1 MKIAA
6 IIASA
11 GQSRRMGG
19 KINKQF
25 IKINGLPLLA
35 HTLKA
40 FQNSSLIDQIIIAIE
55 ANNIELCQ
63 NEIVNKFNIF
73 KIFKIVQGGKERQD
87 SIYNAIKVLPD
98 DIEYVL
104 IHDGAR
110 PMVTQEII
118 HRVIREV
125 KISKAVI
132 TAVPVKDTIKEIK
145 NDIIV
150 STLNRANLVSV
161 QTPQAFEVNI
171 IKKAYEEAY
180 KNNFLGTDDA
190 MLVERIGIPIKVVM
204 GSYSNIK
211 VTTPED
217 VEIVKNKVLNL
228 ELGN

>member
-25 IKINGLPLLA
+25 IEINGLPLLA

-40 FQNSSLIDQIIIAIE
+40 FQNSPQIDQIIIAIE
-55 ANNIELCQ
+55 SNNIDLCQ
-63 NEIVNKFNIF
+63 NEIVNKFNIS
-73 KIFKIVQGGKERQD
+73 KVLKIVPGGKERQD
-87 SIYNAIKVLPD
+87 SIYNAIKELPD

-118 HRVIREV
+118 HRVIEEV
-125 KISKAVI
+125 KINKAVI

-161 QTPQAFEVNI
+161 QTPQAFEINI
-171 IKKAYEEAY
+171 IKRAYDEAY

-190 MLVERIGIPIKVVM
+190 MLVERLGIPIRVVM

-217 VEIVKNKVLNL
+217 MEIVRKICKI
-228 ELGN
+228 